1 MKRYILIVAAVALA
15 TVSCSRNYDVNPAGE
30 GAEIGFGTWAEN
42 LTKAISDPRTPGS
55 NEFGVGDSFA
65 VYGYKETS
73 SGKSTVFDDVAVEMT
88 VAGTP
93 QTWTYSP
100 TRYWDKN
107 ADQYV
112 FYAISP
118 SSIGT
123 AATVDPQ
130 TGEITSKGI
139 TFSGKNSDIL
149 VADKETVVKDDYNKQ
164 VELDF
169 NHVAS
174 LVDFKVSKASTLKDA
189 VVKVTAFTLSNI
201 EDAGVMS
208 VNDAYNA
215 SVYNGTTGPVVTW
228 SSTGK
233 GSYTPASAVNAVT
246 LPQTIA
252 EDDAFVA
259 DPAAAPA
266 DGKSTMIVNNLIVK
280 PQAFTEPTAD
290 ERTDPAAAATAQKLT
305 ITYTIEVTGGGVNT
319 YTSTIFLYDF
329 DMANDKVQDAS
340 TFLGGWLTGK
350 HYTFYITLD
359 SNPITFSA
367 KVNEWTV
374 GTGYHY
380 LLN

>member
-42 LTKAISDPRTPGS
+42 LTKARVQGS
-55 NEFGVGDSFA
+55 NTFTNGDDFA
-65 VYGYKETS
+65 VYGYKEVTS
-73 SGKSTVFDDVAVEMT
+73 PASKTTVFDDVVVST
-88 VAGTP
+88 TDGT
-93 QTWTYSP
+93 TWTYSP

-118 SSIGT
+118 SSVGT
-123 AATVDPQ
+123 AATVNPQ
-130 TGEITSKGI
+130 TGEITSTGI

-149 VADKETVVKDDYNKQ
+149 VADKETVVKANYNKQ

-201 EDAGVMS
+201 EDAGEMS

-266 DGKSTMIVNNLIVK
+266 EGKSTMIVNNLIVK
-280 PQAFTEPTAD
+280 PQAFTVPTDA
-290 ERTDPAAAATAQKLT
+290 ERADPATAATAQKLT
-305 ITYTIEVTGGGVNT
+305 ITYTIEVTGGGVNE